1 MKFSARLVTALAAI
15 MLLIGAIVGLSTR
28 AQAATSVPTTDTAVV
43 QVYQVDL
50 PGAHEEGG
58 GADLALIQTDVAT
71 TFDEAATPL
80 ITFTMDRDVGMELDT
95 ALTLAVGQT
104 DVAAPEVAALISTG
118 IEDDTTIPIA
128 AIATGL
134 LVGITAT
141 TVSTRHYLASRRS
154 RQSGRAHA
162 PRQADAVGHG
172 VDDGQ
177 YTTQGGTDTTSY
189 HPRA

>member
-1 MKFSARLVTALAAI
+1 MKFSARLVTALAAVT
-15 MLLIGAIVGLSTR
+15 LLVGAIVGLSTR
-28 AQAATSVPTTDTAVV
+28 AQAATSVPVTDTAVV

-50 PGAHEEGG
+50 PGAQEEGG
-58 GADLALIQTDVAT
+58 GADLAFIQTDVAT

-80 ITFTMDRDVGMELDT
+80 MAFTMDRDVGMVDT

-104 DVAAPEVAALISTG
+104 DDLAAPEVAALISTG
-118 IEDDTTIPIA
+118 TEGGTTTPIA

-141 TVSTRHYLASRRS
+141 TVGTRHYLASRRS

-162 PRQADAVGHG
+162 PRQADAAGKG
-172 VDDGQ
+172 VDDIKG
-177 YTTQGGTDTTSY
+177 TTQGGTDTTSY